1 MGIAASAAGAAGL
14 CAPAAWA
21 EERAGG
27 SLAIGVAVGL
37 ASSAGA
43 SPLLLAPTMERGS
56 SRWWDC
62 MGYGEIA
69 SE

>member
-1 MGIAASAAGAAGL
+1 MGMAASAAGTAGL

-56 SRWWDC
+56 SR
-62 MGYGEIA
+62 
-69 SE
+69 